1 MRLTRSKRLSFGL
14 LYTGILV
21 VLLIPLYMYLSHDVE
36 RLKIEYPHGRIKGN
50 EISFEIR
57 PGLPVLWTKLNGI
70 SKYTRWAIVLSE
82 DWSFYQHQGIDV
94 EQIKV
99 AVNEMFEEKRFRG
112 ASTITQQMVKNVYL
126 SEERS
131 LWRKIHEIIL
141 AQKVERVLTKERILE
156 IYLNCIEFG
165 PGIYGIRQA
174 SSHYFNKHPSAIN
187 PKEAAFLA
195 MLLPSPK
202 RYYVSFK
209 KKKLTRFAA
218 ARINSILVKMRMGKI
233 LSPSQYEEQKL
244 SRLSWEK

>member
-1 MRLTRSKRLSFGL
+1 MRIARRKSLFYALI
-14 LYTGILV
+14 YTGILSIF
-21 VLLIPLYMYLSHDVE
+21 LIPLYMYFSHDVE
-36 RLKIEYPHGRIKGN
+36 RLKDEFPHPVFKNADIT
-50 EISFEIR
+50 FELKKSAPKNWVR
-57 PGLPVLWTKLNGI
+57 LREI
-70 SKYTRWAIVLSE
+70 SKYARWAIVLSE

-99 AVNEMFEEKRFRG
+99 AVNEMFEERRFRG

-131 LWRKIHEIIL
+131 IWRKFHEIIL

-174 SSHYFNKHPSAIN
+174 SSHYFRKSPSTIT

-202 RYYVSFK
+202 RYYISFK
-209 KKKLTRFAA
+209 RKKLTRFAS
-218 ARINSILVKMRMGKI
+218 ARINAILVKMRMGKV
-233 LSPSQYEEQKL
+233 LTPVQFEEQRV

>member
-1 MRLTRSKRLSFGL
+1 MRFARRKSLFYGVV
-14 LYTGILV
+14 YAGILSIF
-21 VLLIPLYMYLSHDVE
+21 LIPLYMYFSHDVE
-36 RLKIEYPHGRIKGN
+36 RLKDQYPHPFLKSQDM
-50 EISFEIR
+50 SFEIKR
-57 PGLPVLWTKLNGI
+57 SVPKHWVKLREI
-70 SKYTRWAIVLSE
+70 SKYARWAIVLSE

-99 AVNEMFEEKRFRG
+99 AVNEMFEERRFRG

-131 LWRKIHEIIL
+131 LWRKFHEIIL

-156 IYLNCIEFG
+156 IYLNSIEFG
-165 PGIYGIRQA
+165 PGVYGIRHA
-174 SSHYFNKHPSAIN
+174 SSHYFKKSPSAIT

-202 RYYVSFK
+202 RYYISFK
-209 KKKLTRFAA
+209 KKKLTRFAS
-218 ARINSILVKMRMGKI
+218 ARINAILAKMRMGKV
-233 LSPSQYEEQKL
+233 LTPAQYEEQRV